1 MDQSCGSP
9 LTPERIAAFERANA
23 LNHMASN
30 LLLSGYTFE
39 AAVMLLEASRCDISR
54 AAKAVLRERAK
65 ALADEL
71 HMKAWGLSNPQVTH

>member
-39 AAVMLLEASRCDISR
+39 GGGDAA
-54 AAKAVLRERAK
+54 
-65 ALADEL
+65 
-71 HMKAWGLSNPQVTH
+71 